1 MMNRDDELLR
11 SLQTLR
17 DPLPPER
24 SVVTRVLQ
32 QLNTAPAIALPE
44 PATSRW
50 PVRATVLAVA
60 CLAAILLCLVK
71 SGPLVTLTEVQAAVE
86 RQNWVRM
93 VYDDGSETWVCLADG
108 TLFRKTVHASRPTT
122 YLMRDPVTRTEQ
134 HYDGQQQIRRF
145 SPDVWV
151 LGRQRNGKIIP
162 LEVDELT
169 FREEGFVLKPKP
181 GDRSGVIPPRV
192 LEIVVEDGRRLGH
205 FTRYRRDAL
214 NQLHVVE
221 ELWVDLGTRLP
232 VRIRTWG
239 LADEG
244 GQRVAR
250 DGRFSFEKSG
260 PRSLYDLGVPRSI
273 PIIPQITSLEEA
285 RRLIPAATWQ
295 AIEGAQQAA
304 RRFPHQF
311 RVLSAHDD
319 TRLTLTYVDSGEEPP
334 FEWSVDPPG
343 AKSIGRYFEADCLN
357 RTDVSAEYGSL
368 ATMAAFQLAVP
379 SAADAI
385 ADAFPIAAATNTRLV
400 DGRRWFVLTRSPGRT
415 PPLRLQIL
423 TPSSSH
429 EIREL
434 RYQWEYADWNWT
446 ELATGT
452 STRTAPDGQILIHA
466 ERADLKTDWFVDP
479 QRNFAVVHKV
489 EARLID
495 GTWREQE
502 TRAVHWLRLPDVGWY
517 VSAWETRRLAPGISA
532 NGQAHTDPETVTI
545 DRTRLVVTPLKQAD
559 FPQGVFDGDQFL
571 ESCKAAGAE
580 LRVN

>member
-1 MMNRDDELLR
+1 MNRDDELLQ
-11 SLQTLR
+11 SLYALR
-17 DPLPPER
+17 DPLPAEL
-24 SVVTRVLQ
+24 SVATRVLQ
-32 QLNTAPAIALPE
+32 QLNTARAIAPPE

-50 PVRATVLAVA
+50 AVRATVLAVA
-60 CLAAILLCLVK
+60 CLAATLLCLVK
-71 SGPLVTLTEVQAAVE
+71 PGPLVTLAEVQAAVE

-93 VYDDGSETWVCLADG
+93 VYDDGSETWVCLANG
-108 TLFRKTVHASRPTT
+108 TLFRKTVHVSRPTM

-145 SPDVWV
+145 SPNVWV
-151 LGRQRNGKIIP
+151 LGRQRNGKVIP

-169 FREEGFVLKPKP
+169 FREEDFVLKPEP
-181 GDRSGVIPPRV
+181 GDQSGVMPPRV
-192 LEIVVEDGRRLGH
+192 FEIVIEDGRRLGH
-205 FTRYRRDAL
+205 FSRYRRDAL

-221 ELWVDLGTRLP
+221 ELWVDLQTRLP

-244 GQRVAR
+244 GEHVAR
-250 DGRFSFEKSG
+250 DGRFSFEKTG
-260 PRSLYDLGVPRSI
+260 PQSLYDLGVPRSI
-273 PIIPQITSLEEA
+273 PIIPQVTSLEEA

-304 RRFPHQF
+304 RRFPRQF
-311 RVLSAHDD
+311 RVLAAHDD

-334 FEWSVDPPG
+334 FEWSIDPPG
-343 AKSIGRYFEADCLN
+343 ATSIGRYFEADCLN
-357 RTDVSAEYGSL
+357 QPDVSAEYGPL
-368 ATMAAFQLAVP
+368 AAMAAFQLAVP

-434 RYQWEYADWNWT
+434 RNQWEYADWNWT

-452 STRTAPDGQILIHA
+452 SMRTAPDGQILIHA
-466 ERADLKTDWFVDP
+466 ERADLKNDWFVDP

-495 GTWREQE
+495 GRWREQE

-517 VSAWETRRLAPGISA
+517 VSAWETRRLDLEPAA
-532 NGQAHTDPETVTI
+532 NARAHTDTETVTI
-545 DRTRLVVTPLKQAD
+545 DRTRLVVTPLKPAD
-559 FPQGVFDGDQFL
+559 VPQGVFDGDQFL
-571 ESCKAAGAE
+571 ESCKGAGAE